1 MMKFFLFF
9 VIVLCYACA
18 QSADAD
24 LENTLNSAGKNR
36 PELEYVL
43 DYYSRHDEDSLKYKS
58 AKYLLENMTYHYSYK
73 PNKKIDS
80 MLHQIEAVMDSVSGL
95 SNSLRDSI
103 YREMLAKY
111 EKLPFERVY
120 DTKVITSKFLINNI
134 ENSFKIWQNSD
145 WARHL
150 SFDEFCEFILPYKI
164 YDGQILDNWKEYFF
178 KKYNDKLANLKY
190 ASLPSRS
197 SYTACNILNE
207 ALRQDMNPQLNS
219 SQNFT
224 IISMKVLSKI
234 TSGPCDSYTY
244 LANAVMRANGIP
256 SGMDFTPQWPFRSL
270 GHSWNFLVNNTK
282 KEIVFEAAGD
292 KVGTPHKLDHIMV
305 KVFRKTYKINKDIE
319 ELIKKQ
325 KNRVPILFSTPYIQ
339 DVTDK
344 YMETADIK
352 VNVNTDDPYVYL
364 AVFDN
369 AEWKILDFAK
379 NKNGIAYFK
388 NIGKDA
394 LFLPVR
400 QAELGVEEI
409 GPPFIHHP
417 NGTIELIQADTTKK
431 QELKLFRKYPMLEN
445 VYVSNLR
452 KLGMKIQGANKSDF
466 SDAVTF
472 HVFDNF
478 DTDVK
483 INKQRQN
490 FQYWRLLSAENGHSN
505 IAELYFYKNGDK
517 KPYVGKVI
525 GTQGSWVPEKKYEK
539 GAAFDHDLLTF
550 FDAPEGSGGWVGMSY
565 EKPVEINRVVCFMR
579 GDGNDIE
586 LGDEYELMYWNSG
599 KWRSLGLKIA
609 DDISVNFS
617 ECPQSA
623 LFLLHNKTRGTE
635 ERIFT
640 YQNNRQVWW

>member
-1 MMKFFLFF
+1 MKFLLFF
-9 VIVLCYACA
+9 VIVLCYACS

-24 LENTLNSAGKNR
+24 LENTLKSAGKNR

-43 DYYSRHDEDSLKYKS
+43 DYYSRHDKDSLKYRS
-58 AKYLLENMTYHYSYK
+58 ARYLLENMTYHYSYK
-73 PNKKIDS
+73 SNKKIDS
-80 MLHQIEAVMDSVSGL
+80 ILHRIETVMDSVSGL

-103 YREMLAKY
+103 YRELLAKY
-111 EKLPFERVY
+111 EKLPFERVD

-134 ENSFKIWQNSD
+134 DNSFKIWQNNN

-150 SFDEFCEFILPYKI
+150 SFEEFCEFILPYKI
-164 YDGQILDNWKEYFF
+164 YDGQILDNWKEYFYE
-178 KKYNDKLANLKY
+178 KYNNKLANLKY
-190 ASLPSRS
+190 TSLPSRS

-219 SQNFT
+219 SQNYT
-224 IISMKVLSKI
+224 IISMKALAKI

-244 LANAVMRANGIP
+244 LADAVMRANGIP
-256 SGMDFTPQWPFRSL
+256 SGMDFTPQWPFRSQ
-270 GHSWNFLVNNTK
+270 GHSWNFLLNNTK
-282 KEIVFEAAGD
+282 KEVVFEAAGD
-292 KVGTPHKLDHIMV
+292 KVGSPHKLDHIMV
-305 KVFRKTYKINKDIE
+305 KVYRKTYKINKEIE
-319 ELIKKQ
+319 ELIKNQ
-325 KNRVPILFSTPYIQ
+325 KKRVPVLFSTPYMR

-352 VNVNTDDPYVYL
+352 VNVNSDDPYVYL

-379 NKNGIAYFK
+379 NNNGTAYFK

-400 QAELGVEEI
+400 QADLGVEAI
-409 GPPFIHHP
+409 GAPFIHHL
-417 NGTIELIQADTTKK
+417 NGTIELIQPDTTKK
-431 QELKLFRKYPMLEN
+431 QGLQLFRKYPILEN

-452 KLGMKIQGANKSDF
+452 KLGMKIQGANRSDF

-478 DTDVK
+478 GTDIK
-483 INKQRQN
+483 INKQRQT
-490 FQYWRLLSAENGHSN
+490 FQYWRVLSAENGHSN
-505 IAELYFYKNGDK
+505 IAELFFYKNGDK
-517 KPYVGKVI
+517 RPAVGQII
-525 GTQGSWVPEKKYEK
+525 GTAGSFVPEKKYEK
-539 GAAFDHDLLTF
+539 GAAFDRDLLTF

-565 EKPVEINRVVCFMR
+565 EKPVEIGRVVCFMR

-586 LGDEYELMYWNSG
+586 VGDEYQLMYWNNG
-599 KWRSLGLKIA
+599 AWRSLGVKKA
-609 DDISVNFS
+609 DDISVEFS
-617 ECPQSA
+617 DCPLNA
-623 LFLLHNKTRGTE
+623 LFLLHNKTKGTE

-640 YQNNRQVWW
+640 YQNKKQIWW

>member
-80 MLHQIEAVMDSVSGL
+80 MLHQIETVMDSVSGL

-517 KPYVGKVI
+517 EPYVGKVI